1 MEELLIYR
9 EANPSYKRALQIA
22 SVDMQMIVP
31 PPIAEMGNRREKE
44 DVVEAHIRRFNK

>member
-22 SVDMQMIVP
+22 SVDKRAVVP
-31 PPIAEMGNRREKE
+31 PPVAGGANRKDKD
-44 DVVEAHIRRFNK
+44 DVVTAHVNRFN